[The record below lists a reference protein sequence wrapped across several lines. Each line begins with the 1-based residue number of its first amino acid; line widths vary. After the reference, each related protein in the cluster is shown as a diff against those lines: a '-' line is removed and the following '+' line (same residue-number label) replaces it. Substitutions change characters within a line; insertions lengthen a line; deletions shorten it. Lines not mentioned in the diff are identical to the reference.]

1 MLESKLPLTPTL
13 AGTPSN
19 MFGVAT
25 GTAAVGSCI
34 KGVGVGVSTS
44 AAAGGAPSKAGFNKS
59 IDKPIA
65 LR

>member
-1 MLESKLPLTPTL
+1 MFESKLPLTPTL

-34 KGVGVGVSTS
+34 KGVGVSRS